1 MLMRICSRCGRR
13 LQVGETCTC
22 TGSKSRIR
30 QHNKSYDKMKR
41 NKERAAFYAS
51 PSWMTLKR
59 AAKAR
64 AYGLDELRLYQG
76 RMVPGDVVHHIIP
89 ITDDPSRSLDAD
101 NLICV
106 SNQTHRYIHAQ
117 YDRGGKAKKEMQD
130 LLFEIRKN
138 KKWKANYTHSYE

>member
-1 MLMRICSRCGRR
+1 MLMRICSKCGKR

-22 TGSKSRIR
+22 IGSKSRIR
-30 QHNKSYDKMKR
+30 QHNKSYDKLKR
-41 NKERAAFYAS
+41 NKDRAAFYAS
-51 PSWMTLKR
+51 PSWATLKR

-89 ITDDPSRSLDAD
+89 ITDDPGRALDAD

-117 YDRGGKAKKEMQD
+117 YDRGGKAKKEMQA
-130 LLFEIRKN
+130 LLFQIRKM
-138 KKWKANYTHSYE
+138 KKYNVKDVHSYE

>member
-1 MLMRICSRCGRR
+1 MLMRICSRCGKR
-13 LQVGETCTC
+13 LEPGETCTC
-22 TGSKSRIR
+22 VGKKSSIK
-30 QHNKSYDKMKR
+30 QHNQRYDKMQR
-41 NKERAAFYAS
+41 NKERAAFYMS
-51 PSWMTLKR
+51 PAWLSLKR

-89 ITDDPSRSLDAD
+89 ITDDPGRRLDAD

-117 YDRGGKAKKEMQD
+117 YDRGGRAKKEMQA
-130 LLFEIRKN
+130 LLFEIRKM
-138 KKWKANYTHSYE
+138 KKTGVKDVHSYE